1 MLNTGLATAP
11 ALRTADRSFDEIVVG
26 GGSSG
31 AVIAARLSQDPG
43 RRVLLLEAGPDFGHL
58 DQLPAAV
65 RDGWGPVM
73 AGFHWPFMA
82 SVALQAGA
90 PAGFAYPLGRLLG
103 GCSAINAAIAL
114 RPLAADFARW
124 ESVAGPAWSWQAVLP
139 HLRRLED
146 DADFPGPLHGRG
158 GPVPVRRPRELSP
171 WQASFQAA
179 CRAQGLPWLDDL
191 NDGSGAEGIG
201 ALPSNSR
208 GGVRVS
214 SALAYLM
221 PVRQRPNLVVR
232 GDCTVQRVLFQGRR
246 AIGVEVLQAGVP
258 GSFHADRVV
267 LSAGAINTPALL
279 LRSGVGPGDACRAAA
294 GACVADL
301 PGVGR
306 GLADHAAVTLWLRPG
321 DPSLPVD
328 RGDAQHQV
336 MARLAHGGDAAALS
350 ILPVTSVDL
359 AQHPALAG
367 LAGGTHAHALSVV
380 LARPRGRGAVSLGPG
395 GEVRIALN
403 LAGDPRDVEA
413 LAHGVQRAWALA
425 HAAPVAALAK
435 VLPPWNPSL
444 LEHPA
449 RLADA
454 VRRWATG
461 TWHPTGT
468 ARMGAAG
475 DPAAVTDSHGRVF
488 QLSGLWIADAS
499 VIPVLPST
507 PTNLCCV
514 LLAERIAGWLAAG

>member
-1 MLNTGLATAP
+1 MVP
-11 ALRTADRSFDEIVVG
+11 ASRNADRSFDDIVVG

-31 AVIAARLSQDPG
+31 AVLAARLSQDPG
-43 RRVLLLEAGPDFGHL
+43 RRVLLLEAGPDFGPL

-73 AGFHWPFMA
+73 EGFHWPFMA
-82 SVALQAGA
+82 SVSPGA
-90 PAGFAYPLGRLLG
+90 PAAFAYPQARLLG
-103 GCSAINAAIAL
+103 GGSAINAAIAL
-114 RPLAADFARW
+114 RPVAADFERW
-124 ESVAGPAWSWQAVLP
+124 AGVCGSAWSWQEVLP
-139 HLRRLED
+139 HLRSLED
-146 DADFPGPLHGRG
+146 DRDVAGPLHGGG
-158 GPVPVRRPRELSP
+158 GPVPVRRPRALSA
-171 WQASFQAA
+171 WQGSFKAA

-201 ALPSNSR
+201 ALPSNSHE
-208 GGVRVS
+208 GVRVS
-214 SALAYLM
+214 TALAYLM

-246 AIGVEVLQAGVP
+246 AIGVEALQAGVAE
-258 GSFHADRVV
+258 SFHADRVV
-267 LSAGAINTPALL
+267 LCAGAINTPALL

-294 GACVADL
+294 GACVAEL
-301 PGVGR
+301 PGVGQ
-306 GLADHAAVTLWLRPG
+306 GLADHVAVTLWLRPAG
-321 DPSLPVD
+321 PSLPVD
-328 RGDAQHQV
+328 RAHAQHQV
-336 MARLAHGGDAAALS
+336 MARLAHGGEAAALS

-367 LAGGTHAHALSVV
+367 LVGGTHAHALAVV

-425 HAAPVAALAK
+425 HAAPLAGMAT
-435 VLPPWNPSL
+435 VLPPWTPAL

-475 DPAAVTDSHGRVF
+475 DPAAVTDGQGRVF
-488 QLSGLWIADAS
+488 QLSGLWVADAS

-514 LLAERIAGWLAAG
+514 MLAERIAGWLAAA